1 MPPPQAVLPFLD
13 GHQHEVEPEADVLD
27 SRGRATPLPQV
38 PQAGNPLSRHSIL
51 EGSDHVVLEVVLG
64 AIQVETMP
72 EPDKEGLEAET
83 EEG

>member
-1 MPPPQAVLPFLD
+1 M
-13 GHQHEVEPEADVLD
+13 
-27 SRGRATPLPQV
+27 PLPQV

-51 EGSDHVVLEVVLG
+51 EGSDHVMLEVVLG